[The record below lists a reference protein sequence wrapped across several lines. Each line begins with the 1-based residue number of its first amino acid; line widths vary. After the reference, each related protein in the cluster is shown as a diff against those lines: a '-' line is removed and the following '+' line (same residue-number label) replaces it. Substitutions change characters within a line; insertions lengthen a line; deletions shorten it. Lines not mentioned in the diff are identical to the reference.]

1 MDMTWGTLLT
11 LFLNKSKQTTDS
23 FSHVFI
29 IILKPAYLNNT
40 SVPVYTLRKLVLKET
55 CLLFPNLFKCWQP
68 LILNSSQLPPILRST
83 LLKAETAHFQKT
95 TSSSSSLE
103 TTSSCIQLFLS
114 ENLNLFRFTLAQK
127 EFGSPREFTINK
139 MISFPTQEAFQCC
152 LTGKCDSHAWSSF
165 SPLSIVIIVIE
176 GVGGKFVFGLTYF

>member
-11 LFLNKSKQTTDS
+11 LFLNKSKHTTDS
-23 FSHVFI
+23 FSHVFVI
-29 IILKPAYLNNT
+29 LLKPAYLNNT

-83 LLKAETAHFQKT
+83 LLKAETAHFQET
-95 TSSSSSLE
+95 SSSSLE

-114 ENLNLFRFTLAQK
+114 ENLSLFPLYFGAKGIWFTSGVYHQQDDK
-127 EFGSPREFTINK
+127 FSNSR
-139 MISFPTQEAFQCC
+139 SFPMLPDREM
-152 LTGKCDSHAWSSF
+152 
-165 SPLSIVIIVIE
+165 
-176 GVGGKFVFGLTYF
+176 